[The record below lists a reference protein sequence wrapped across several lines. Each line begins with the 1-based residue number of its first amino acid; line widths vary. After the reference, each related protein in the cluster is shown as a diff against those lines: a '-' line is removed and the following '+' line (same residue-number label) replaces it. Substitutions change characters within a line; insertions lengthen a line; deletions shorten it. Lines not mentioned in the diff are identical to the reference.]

1 MANLFF
7 GSVMALYWI
16 IAVSF
21 AGGLISLLLAS
32 AIFKDANA
40 ALTNNLVSLA
50 VGTLLATSFLEIIP
64 HAMEASNN
72 NFHDISF
79 VVLIGI
85 LILFILEKLLIW
97 RHCHAPHCHN
107 HTECDSQ
114 LKEKKPNGNSGIV
127 VIGDLFHNFVDGILI
142 ASAFLVDIKLG
153 LITALSMLLHC
164 LPQEMGIFSVLL
176 HSGLSKFKAYMWNI
190 ASSVATLL
198 GALLSFYILSIMES
212 LVPYVLAIAASSMI
226 YVAIS
231 DLIPDLHEKTDTK
244 DSIKQ
249 ISLILLGVAVIYF
262 FHASIH

>member
-1 MANLFF
+1 M
-7 GSVMALYWI
+7 VLYSI

-32 AIFKDANA
+32 IIFKNTNA
-40 ALTNNLVSLA
+40 VLTNNLVSLA

-72 NFHDISF
+72 NYYDISS

-97 RHCHAPHCHN
+97 RHCHGPHCHK
-107 HTECDSQ
+107 HSECDSNIKG
-114 LKEKKPNGNSGIV
+114 KESNGNSGII

-142 ASAFLVDIKLG
+142 ASAFLVDVKLG
-153 LITALSMLLHC
+153 FITALSMLLHC
-164 LPQEMGIFSVLL
+164 LPQEMSIFSVLL
-176 HSGLSKFKAYMWNI
+176 HSGLSKLKAYLWNI
-190 ASSVATLL
+190 ASSFATLF
-198 GALLSFYILSIMES
+198 GGLLSYYVLNIMEN

-231 DLIPDLHEKTDTK
+231 DLIPNLHEKTDTK
-244 DSIKQ
+244 DSVKQ
-249 ISLILLGVAVIYF
+249 ILLILIGVALIYF
-262 FHASIH
+262 IHASVHVH